1 MLTSKVDDDW
11 LVGYLENNVMHQGLF
26 PSSFVDI
33 IVALKEQPNTEPA
46 QVFFDTTYGRHS
58 PVDFGINIK

>member
-1 MLTSKVDDDW
+1 MLISKVDDDW

-33 IVALKEQPNTEPA
+33 IVALEEQPSKQPTLVCLNTGVGKQRNA
-46 QVFFDTTYGRHS
+46 
-58 PVDFGINIK
+58 